1 MFKTL
6 ANAWKIEDLRKK
18 ILYTLLILLVYRI
31 GITIPVPGVN
41 AAYVAE
47 RVGSYT
53 ALEFLNMMSG
63 GGLENMSIFALGIS
77 PYLNASIVMNLL
89 TIAIP
94 ALERLSKEGEEG
106 QEKISKITRYVA
118 VGLGLIQAIGII
130 WGLGDSAVQSTDLFN
145 YITIFLCLTAGTA
158 LMMWLAEQI
167 DQKGIGNGISLIIF
181 TGLVAQ
187 VPGQVISLAT
197 AVINGEL
204 SILGIILVII
214 GILVI
219 ITAITFVDQAERR
232 VPVQYSKRV
241 VGRKMYGGQSTYIPI
256 KVNQSGVMPIIFAMT
271 FVQFPAMIAQ
281 FWPNSAFYTWYTRFL
296 GTGSILYAIIYA
308 LLIIFFTYFYSQIA
322 FNPIDVSKN
331 IQQYGGFIPGIRAG
345 KPTSDY
351 LNKILVR
358 LTLFGAVFLA
368 ILAVIPTLF
377 TKITSLTSTFSATGL
392 LIMVSTALETAQL
405 LEAQMMMRHYKGFLN

>member
-6 ANAWKIEDLRKK
+6 GNAWKIAELRKK
-18 ILYTLLILLVYRI
+18 ILYTLLMLLVYRVGVI
-31 GITIPVPGVN
+31 IPVPGVN
-41 AAYVAE
+41 ASYVAE
-47 RVGSYT
+47 SVGSYT

-94 ALERLSKEGEEG
+94 ALERLSKDGEEG
-106 QEKISKITRYVA
+106 QKKISKITRYVA
-118 VGLGLIQAIGII
+118 VALGLIQTIGILC
-130 WGLGDSAVQSTDLFN
+130 GLCRRAVESTDIFN

-158 LMMWLAEQI
+158 LMMWMGEQI
-167 DQKGIGNGISLIIF
+167 DQKGIGNGISLLIF
-181 TGLVAQ
+181 AGLVAQ
-187 VPGQVISLAT
+187 VPGQVISLVSAM
-197 AVINGEL
+197 ISGEL
-204 SILGIILVII
+204 SILAFVGVLI
-214 GILVI
+214 GVLVI
-219 ITAITFVDQAERR
+219 ITAITYVDQGERR
-232 VPVQYSKRV
+232 VPVQYAKRV
-241 VGRKMYGGQSTYIPI
+241 VGRKMYGGQSTFIPI

-281 FWPNSAFYTWYTRFL
+281 FWPNSAFYTWYTKFL
-296 GTGSILYAIIYA
+296 GTGSVIYAILYA
-308 LLIIFFTYFYSQIA
+308 LLIVFFTYFYSQIA
-322 FNPIDVSKN
+322 FNPVDVSKN
-331 IQQYGGFIPGIRAG
+331 IQQYGGFIPGIRPG

-351 LNKILVR
+351 LCRILSK

-377 TKITSLTSTFSATGL
+377 TKVTKLTSTFSATGL
-392 LIMVSTALETAQL
+392 LIMVSVALETAQL

>member
-1 MFKTL
+1 M
-6 ANAWKIEDLRKK
+6 
-18 ILYTLLILLVYRI
+18 
-31 GITIPVPGVN
+31 
-41 AAYVAE
+41 
-47 RVGSYT
+47 
-53 ALEFLNMMSG
+53 
-63 GGLENMSIFALGIS
+63 
-77 PYLNASIVMNLL
+77 
-89 TIAIP
+89 
-94 ALERLSKEGEEG
+94 
-106 QEKISKITRYVA
+106 
-118 VGLGLIQAIGII
+118 
-130 WGLGDSAVQSTDLFN
+130 
-145 YITIFLCLTAGTA
+145 
-158 LMMWLAEQI
+158 
-167 DQKGIGNGISLIIF
+167 
-181 TGLVAQ
+181 
-187 VPGQVISLAT
+187 
-197 AVINGEL
+197 
-204 SILGIILVII
+204 
-214 GILVI
+214 VI